1 MNKIYR
7 KDLFHSFLKSKGTVI
22 SIVSLMALGAFALVG
37 LKVMTP
43 NMHKTAENFFEK
55 YNTFDISIISDYGIS
70 ETDKNILS
78 KIDKKAD
85 LEYGYFKDVKLSNTN
100 QSFRIF
106 SNSKNISKYEL
117 VSGRMATNSDEIC
130 ISNINSD
137 KYNIGDFIEFSG
149 NTHNTLRKTKFK
161 IVGFIN
167 SSEILSTVN
176 LGKSNSGYGE
186 LKGYAIV
193 KEDVFDSKFHT
204 IMRIKYKKL
213 SHISPYSQEYINEI
227 YKNKNELKELLKNQ
241 PLKRLDSIKAE
252 IKKDLEKGYDKIKAS
267 LKDLERVDIQI
278 SNPDITDDI
287 KKELIDK
294 KMFFY

>member
-37 LKVMTP
+37 LKVMTL

-70 ETDKNILS
+70 ETDKNIIS

-149 NTHNTLRKTKFK
+149 NTHNILRKTKFK

-176 LGKSNSGYGE
+176 LGKSNSGYAE